1 LLCDGTVYDRSQ
13 HPGLFGVIGTAY
25 NTGGESSV
33 QFRVPDYRNAV
44 AIGPGD
50 YALGAAGGSK
60 DSVLPAH
67 THDMGA
73 HLHDVNNHSH
83 PVANHSHTVNDH
95 GHSINHNHGAATTS
109 KDGAH
114 SHDTIENNYG
124 ADGSVAGFVDYP
136 GWVPLNGLTL
146 RGGQT
151 FERGVTSKGSSH
163 SHSYNLPNF
172 TGSSGGATPGTN
184 SNGPGST
191 NSKTGLKTA
200 ETDGGQTSSKGV
212 APDGLNYP
220 PFMTAN
226 KIIKAV

>member
-60 DSVLPAH
+60 DAALPAH
-67 THDMGA
+67 SHTMGTHQ
-73 HLHDVNNHSH
+73 HTVN
-83 PVANHSHTVNDH
+83 AHSHTTGSHKHTMGTHKHTMTH
-95 GHSINHNHGAATTS
+95 GHTASESKEGSHAHTSNYAVVASYGGGPLGYGSNTVNGALNVVSTS
-109 KDGAH
+109 TPSA
-114 SHDTIENNYG
+114 
-124 ADGSVAGFVDYP
+124 A
-136 GWVPLNGLTL
+136 NGLHDHT
-146 RGGQT
+146 
-151 FERGVTSKGSSH
+151 VTVA
-163 SHSYNLPNF
+163 NF
-172 TGSSGGATPGTN
+172 TGSSGSTDPGDTN
-184 SNGPGST
+184 SVNTGNTGETAPRT
-191 NSKTGLKTA
+191 NSVDPG
-200 ETDGGQTSSKGV
+200 DTSSKGV